1 MPSELTFKKEVVMPP
16 SGFSKKTVEG
26 LLSFVKGNYEDL
38 REEVRSGKHPNVE
51 VAIDYEIAQL
61 GKALEK
67 LHIDEKGNIVDRT
80 A

>member
-1 MPSELTFKKEVVMPP
+1 MPP

-26 LLSFVKGNYEDL
+26 LLTFVKGNYEDL
-38 REEVRSGKHPNVE
+38 REEVRSRKHPSFE

-67 LHIDEKGNIVDRT
+67 LHIDKEGNIVERMT
-80 A
+80 

>member
-1 MPSELTFKKEVVMPP
+1 MPP

-26 LLSFVKGNYEDL
+26 LLTFVKGNYEDL
-38 REEVRSGKHPNVE
+38 QEEVRSGKHLSVE
-51 VAIDYEIAQL
+51 AAIDYEIAQL

-67 LHIDEKGNIVDRT
+67 LHINKEGGIVEKT